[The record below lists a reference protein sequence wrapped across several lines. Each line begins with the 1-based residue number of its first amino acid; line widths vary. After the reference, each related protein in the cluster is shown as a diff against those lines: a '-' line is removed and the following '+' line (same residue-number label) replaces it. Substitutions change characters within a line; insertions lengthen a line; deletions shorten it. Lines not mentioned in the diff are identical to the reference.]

1 MKLNS
6 LKLKNF
12 RCYEERSFEFHPN
25 VNLVVG
31 RNAAGKT
38 ALLDAIAVA
47 TATWFIGFKKKN
59 LDGKAISPSDATL
72 KYSEQGEDASFVESW
87 PVVVSATGYIK
98 EQLVS
103 WERSK
108 ASPTGNTRY
117 GQATELIT
125 QAKLCDEKLDS
136 EINLPL
142 IGYYGTMRLW
152 QDPRASKAKINFEK
166 GNKPSRLDGYKHSV
180 DPRIAVREMVNWF
193 AKQEWRAFQQ
203 GKEPVMLKIV
213 RDAVLKCIDGATSL
227 RFDANRE
234 ELLLSIGK
242 NAPQPFSIL
251 SDGQRCILAL
261 VADIAQKAALLNPH
275 LGESVLKETSGI
287 VLIDELDLHLH
298 PFWQRQVIE
307 NLRGTFP
314 EVQFIFT
321 THSPFL
327 IQSLRDGGELLM
339 LEGLPTAE
347 LGNKTIEDIAE
358 GIMSAGHSNVSNRYM
373 EMKGVAMK
381 YLRTLD
387 QAQVAPEAKLQ
398 EFKDRLANSLAPYAD
413 NPAYQAFLEMQRIA
427 KLEE

>member
-6 LKLKNF
+6 LTLKNF
-12 RCYEERSFEFHPN
+12 RCYEERSFDFHPN

-38 ALLDAIAVA
+38 ALLDAVAVA
-47 TATWFIGFKKKN
+47 AATWFIGFKKKN
-59 LDGKAISPSDATL
+59 LDGKSISPTDSTL

-87 PVVVSATGYIK
+87 PVVVSATGYVN

-117 GQATELIT
+117 GKAIDLID
-125 QAKLCDEKLDS
+125 QAKFCDTKLDS
-136 EINLPL
+136 EVNLPL

-152 QDPRASKAKINFEK
+152 QDPRASKAKLGLNKSE
-166 GNKPSRLDGYKHSV
+166 KPSRLDGYKHSV

-203 GKEPVMLKIV
+203 GKEPVMLRIV
-213 RDAVLKCIDGATSL
+213 RDAVLSCIDGATSL

-234 ELLLSIGK
+234 ELLLSIGE

-251 SDGQRCILAL
+251 SDGQRCVLAL
-261 VADIAQKAALLNPH
+261 IADMAQKAALLNPH
-275 LGESVLKETSGI
+275 LGEDVLQRTSGI

-307 NLRGTFP
+307 NLRTTFP
-314 EVQFIFT
+314 EIQFIFT

-327 IQSLRDGGELLM
+327 IQSLRDGSELLM

-347 LGNKTIEDIAE
+347 LNNKTIEDIAE

-373 EMKGVAMK
+373 EMKGVAME
-381 YLRTLD
+381 YLRTLE
-387 QAQVAPEAKLQ
+387 QAQKAPEKKLK
-398 EFKDRLANSLAPYAD
+398 EFKDRLAHSLAP
-413 NPAYQAFLEMQRIA
+413 
-427 KLEE
+427 

>member
-31 RNAAGKT
+31 HNAAGKT

-72 KYSEQGEDASFVESW
+72 KYSEHGEDASFVESW
-87 PVVVSATGYIK
+87 PVVVSATGYVN
-98 EQLVS
+98 ERLVS

-117 GQATELIT
+117 GQATELID
-125 QAKLCDEKLDS
+125 QAKLCDSSLDS
-136 EINLPL
+136 ETDLPL

-152 QDPRASKAKINFEK
+152 QDPRASKAKISLEK

-213 RDAVLKCIDGATSL
+213 RDAVLTCIDGATSL

-234 ELLLSIGK
+234 ELLLSIGD
-242 NAPQPFSIL
+242 NQPQPFSIL
-251 SDGQRCILAL
+251 SDGQRCVLAL

-275 LGESVLKETSGI
+275 LGEEVLQRTSGI
-287 VLIDELDLHLH
+287 VLVDELDLHLH
-298 PFWQRQVIE
+298 PFWQRKVIE
-307 NLRGTFP
+307 NLRITFP
-314 EVQFIFT
+314 EIQFIFT
-321 THSPFL
+321 SHSPFL
-327 IQSLRDGGELLM
+327 IQSLREGEELLM
-339 LEGLPTAE
+339 LEGHPTAE
-347 LGNKTIEDIAE
+347 LGNKTIEDIAV
-358 GIMSAGHSNVSNRYM
+358 GIMRAGDSNVSNRYM
-373 EMKGVAMK
+373 EMKAVAMR
-381 YLRTLD
+381 YLEKLET
-387 QAQVAPEAKLQ
+387 APAVPEDKL
-398 EFKDRLANSLAPYAD
+398 EDFKQRLAHALAPYAD

-427 KLEE
+427 KLGE